1 VRKALTIFIIIL
13 LMPSL
18 LSGIGNLVVF
28 AQGGG
33 GGGGSP
39 GGLGQ
44 FIATLQTL
52 IPAAL
57 ILLAILANRYD
68 QRYALVLFAAAI
80 ASAIFLAAA
89 GQTALSFY
97 SPGSTEYIS
106 LSISGPT
113 TVYVGQSGT
122 WTINASASWYIMNSS
137 NGAKVASG
145 SGTTITWTANSPGKY
160 IIVATNI
167 LTQGNVTIY
176 EYGSY
181 IFSSEYPPSP
191 LGWIQGAI
199 TSAFK
204 SLINDIVGG
213 FSFLGG
219 IFATNIV
226 PIDNFVYSP
235 SPNSL
240 TDVIYSKIEQI
251 MTGLAMLLIAA
262 SVAYNAI
269 RGFYNDLVDLGAD
282 VMYKLSVWALF
293 TTSGLTIY
301 TYAAGLLNF
310 LIKVTVGSYINA
322 IAGEMFT
329 SIATYWSIFG
339 LSNAL
344 GLGFARALSNY
355 ATDVVIFYLVF
366 VALAFVRYA
375 ALLAAVS
382 LIPLASTLWLFEWTR
397 PIAGVIVDLIVG
409 LMMSGLISGITFAML
424 EAMGVGIVIFLVG
437 PVLGGIEFAISLY
450 LTFVSIKPHERLH
463 SVVKSTKG

>member
-1 VRKALTIFIIIL
+1 MRKALTILLIIL
-13 LMPSL
+13 VLPSL

-33 GGGGSP
+33 GGGGSNN
-39 GGLGQ
+39 LGQ
-44 FIATLQTL
+44 FITTLQTL

-57 ILLAILANRYD
+57 LLLAILANRYD
-68 QRYALVLFAAAI
+68 QRYALVLFAAAM

-97 SPGSTEYIS
+97 SPGSAEYIQ
-106 LSISGPT
+106 LTISGPT
-113 TVYVGQSGT
+113 NIYVGQSGT
-122 WTINASASWYIMNSS
+122 WTINASASFYIMNSS
-137 NGAKVASG
+137 NGVKVASG
-145 SGTTITWTANSPGKY
+145 NGTVITWTANSPGKY

-181 IFSSEYPPSP
+181 IFSAQYRPSP
-191 LGWIQGAI
+191 LGWITEAI
-199 TSAFK
+199 VSAFQTI
-204 SLINDIVGG
+204 INDVVGR

-301 TYAAGLLNF
+301 TYSAGLLNF

-344 GLGFARALSNY
+344 GLGFARALANY
-355 ATDVVIFYLVF
+355 ATDVVIFYLIF

-424 EAMGVGIVIFLVG
+424 EALGVGIVIFLVG

-450 LTFVSIKPHERLH
+450 LTFVSIKPHESLH

>member
-1 VRKALTIFIIIL
+1 MRKALTILLIIL
-13 LMPSL
+13 VLPSL
-18 LSGIGNLVVF
+18 LSGIGNLVVL
-28 AQGGG
+28 AAS
-33 GGGGSP
+33 GGSS
-39 GGLGQ
+39 GNSLAT
-44 FIATLQTL
+44 FISTLQTL

-68 QRYALVLFAAAI
+68 QRYALVLFAAAM

-113 TVYVGQSGT
+113 TVYVGQTGT

-137 NGAKVASG
+137 NGVKVASG
-145 SGTTITWTANSPGKY
+145 SGTTVTWTANSPGKY
-160 IIVATNI
+160 LIVATNI
-167 LTQGNVTIY
+167 LNQGNITIY

-204 SLINDIVGG
+204 SLINEIVGG

-282 VMYKLSVWALF
+282 VIYKLSVWALF

-310 LIKVTVGSYINA
+310 IIKVTIGSYINA

-463 SVVKSTKG
+463 GVVKSTKG

>member
-1 VRKALTIFIIIL
+1 MRKALTIFIIIL
-13 LMPSL
+13 LLPSL
-18 LSGIGNLVVF
+18 IGGVSNLVVL
-28 AQGGG
+28 AAS
-33 GGGGSP
+33 GGSS
-39 GGLGQ
+39 GNSLAT
-44 FIATLQTL
+44 FISTLQTL
-52 IPAAL
+52 IPAGL

-68 QRYALVLFAAAI
+68 QRYALVLFASAM

-97 SPGSTEYIS
+97 SPGSAEYIQ
-106 LSISGPT
+106 LTISGPT
-113 TVYVGQSGT
+113 NIYVGQSGT

-137 NGAKVASG
+137 NGVKVASG
-145 SGTTITWTANSPGKY
+145 NGTVITWTANSPGKY

-181 IFSSEYPPSP
+181 IFSAQYRPSP
-191 LGWIQGAI
+191 LGWITEAI
-199 TSAFK
+199 VSAFQTI
-204 SLINDIVGG
+204 INDVVGG

-235 SPNSL
+235 LPNSL
-240 TDVIYSKIEQI
+240 TDIIYSKIEQI

-262 SVAYNAI
+262 SVAYNSFK
-269 RGFYNDLVDLGAD
+269 GYYSDLVDLGAD
-282 VMYKLSVWALF
+282 VIYKLSVWALF

-301 TYAAGLLNF
+301 SYAAGLLNF

-329 SIATYWSIFG
+329 SIATYWSIFA

-344 GLGFARALSNY
+344 GLGFARALANY
-355 ATDVVIFYLVF
+355 ATDVVIFYLIF

-397 PIAGVIVDLIVG
+397 PISGIIVDLIVG

-424 EAMGVGIVIFLVG
+424 EALGVGIVIFLVG

-463 SVVKSTKG
+463 GVVKSTKG